1 MLNKLISFL
10 KEVELELKKVNWPS
24 RERTIKYTLTV
35 LGISAAVAAFL
46 GTLDLFFTAILK
58 KLVI

>member
-46 GTLDLFFTAILK
+46 GTLDLFFTVILK